1 MRANIR
7 TYSFALAATLAATGA
22 FSISA
27 AIGTAPEAEAFGFG
41 DVWNGAKKVG
51 KTAAKVGKGAYDASK
66 GIDKAIR
73 KGTTE
78 AVGRVTG
85 EFVGQVGGRIVEG
98 IRNGR
103 APTKEEL
110 DRARNGVKDF
120 VTGAQDRLERGIDR
134 ERRAVGDTIKEAGG
148 AIRNTAKDI
157 ANGLVRV
164 GKPPAVT
171 PRAPAQPG
179 WGRPVG
185 QLRSTLR
192 APVKGITRKD
202 LGIKRSAKGALGNDR
217 SIYGRPV
224 GQKNRK
230 SDRAGKRPLGN
241 DRSIWGR
248 PVGVKGQKGKRQI
261 GNDRSIYGRPVF
273 APTKHGS
280 RVKTPG
286 RKVHGITRQNL
297 NPASKVGRNKAKST
311 RQLGG
316 NDRKRRDTR
325 MAGGSKKKARNNRR
339 RNGRG
344 RRR

>member
-1 MRANIR
+1 MRATIR
-7 TYSFALAATLAATGA
+7 TYSFALAATFAATGA
-22 FSISA
+22 FTISA
-27 AIGTAPEAEAFGFG
+27 AVVTAPEAEAFGLG
-41 DVWNGAKKVG
+41 DVWKGAKKVG
-51 KTAAKVGKGAYDASK
+51 KTAAKVGKGAYDAGK

-85 EFVGQVGGRIVEG
+85 EFVGQVGGRIYEG
-98 IRNGR
+98 IRHGR
-103 APTKEEL
+103 APTQQEL

-120 VTGAQDRLERGIDR
+120 FTGAHDRLERGIDR
-134 ERRAVGDTIKEAGG
+134 EKREVGDTIKGAGR
-148 AIRNTAKDI
+148 AVRDTAKDI

-164 GKPPAVT
+164 GKPPANP

-185 QLRSTLR
+185 QHRATLPLRT
-192 APVKGITRKD
+192 KGITRND
-202 LGIKRSAKGALGNDR
+202 LAIKRNAKGALGNDR

-224 GQKNRK
+224 GTKIRK
-230 SDRAGKRPLGN
+230 IDRGVKRPLGN

-248 PVGVKGQKGKRQI
+248 PVGVKGQKAKRQI

-273 APTKHGS
+273 APAKQGS

-286 RKVHGITRQNL
+286 RKVRGITRQNL
-297 NPASKVGRNKAKST
+297 KPASKAGRNTTKST
-311 RQLGG
+311 KTLRS
-316 NDRKRRDTR
+316 NDRKRRDLR
-325 MAGGSKKKARNNRR
+325 MAGGSKRKARNNRR
-339 RNGRG
+339 RNGKG